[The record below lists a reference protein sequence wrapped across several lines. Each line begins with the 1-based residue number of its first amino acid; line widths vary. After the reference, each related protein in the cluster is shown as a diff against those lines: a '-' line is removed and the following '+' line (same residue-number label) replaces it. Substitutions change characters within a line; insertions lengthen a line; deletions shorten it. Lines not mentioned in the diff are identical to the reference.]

1 MPSRCSSA
9 KVRAKMTEARLTA
22 AQLAD
27 KAGISDSTMNR
38 ILQEKG
44 YKTSDSTLTLLAGA
58 LNCSPFDLL
67 RDDSINE
74 MIHKEAEDA
83 VTGIVAEAVA
93 EAITVVV
100 DELTPT
106 EDAPTPER
114 IADSVPPMQ
123 VNTPPVLD
131 VASYIEHIKQACDE
145 KIAAVMT
152 RFDDMRKSRNF
163 WRVFAIIM
171 IAFSAIAIWYFVWE
185 ILNPDKGITAVLW
198 KIYSTSVPPM
208 FVTATPNPLT

>member
-9 KVRAKMTEARLTA
+9 KVRTKMAEARLTA
-22 AQLAD
+22 SQLAD

-67 RDDSINE
+67 RDDSIDE
-74 MIHKEAEDA
+74 MIHKETESA

-100 DELTPT
+100 DELSPAT
-106 EDAPTPER
+106 DMPTPER
-114 IADSVPPMQ
+114 IADSVPHMQ
-123 VNTPPVLD
+123 VNAPPVLD
-131 VASYIEHIKQACDE
+131 VAAYVDHIKQACEE

-163 WRVFAIIM
+163 WRVFAVIVIIL
-171 IAFSAIAIWYFVWE
+171 IFIAIWYFVWE

-198 KIYSTSVPPM
+198 KIYSTSAPPM
-208 FVTATPNPLT
+208 FTTATPEPLS